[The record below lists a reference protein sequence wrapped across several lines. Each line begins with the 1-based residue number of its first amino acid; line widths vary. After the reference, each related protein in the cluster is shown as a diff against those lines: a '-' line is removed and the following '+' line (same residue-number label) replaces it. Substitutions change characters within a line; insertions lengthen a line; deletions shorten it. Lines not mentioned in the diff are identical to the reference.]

1 MITSKEIKY
10 YSSLLQKKYRQ
21 QEKKFIAEG
30 DKLVRE
36 GIESGF
42 IPEIIFTTNS
52 FFEEQN
58 DFFGSLAD
66 FRVEKIKAPEL
77 NKLTDTKTPQQVLAV
92 FPFKETRSRLSQIK
106 NNLVVYLDNISDP
119 GNTGTILRNCDWFG
133 IKDVILSEGSVELY
147 NPKVVRSSMG
157 SVFHLNIYE
166 DVNINDLE
174 QLKAKGYS
182 IVSSDLSGEDLFDF
196 NLSGKSIVIF
206 SNEAHGPSN
215 VIRELADYFIS
226 IPKKGEA
233 ESLNV
238 ASASA
243 VILSHLTRTN

>member
-1 MITSKEIKY
+1 MITNKEIKY
-10 YSSLLQKKYRQ
+10 YSSFLQKKYRQ

-30 DKLVRE
+30 DKLVTE
-36 GIESGF
+36 GIESGS

-52 FFEEQN
+52 FYEEQAEY
-58 DFFGSLAD
+58 FGSLKN
-66 FRVEKIKAPEL
+66 FRIEKIKAAEL
-77 NKLTDTKTPQQVLAV
+77 SKLTDTKTPQQVLAV
-92 FPFKETRSRLSQIK
+92 FPFMNSRSRPSQI
-106 NNLVVYLDNISDP
+106 NSPLVVYLDNISDP

-166 DVNINDLE
+166 NVNISHLE
-174 QLKAKGYS
+174 ELKEKGYC
-182 IVSSDLSGEDLFDF
+182 IICSDLRGEDLFDF
-196 NLSGKSIVIF
+196 SLPDKSIVIF
-206 SNEAHGPSN
+206 SNEAHGPSKI
-215 VIRELADYFIS
+215 IRELADHFIF

-243 VILSHLTRTN
+243 VILGHLTRS